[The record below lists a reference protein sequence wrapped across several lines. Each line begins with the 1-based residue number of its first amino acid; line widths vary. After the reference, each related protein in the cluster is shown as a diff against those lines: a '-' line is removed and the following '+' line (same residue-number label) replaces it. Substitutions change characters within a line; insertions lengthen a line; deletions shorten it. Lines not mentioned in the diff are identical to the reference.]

1 MFSLDDSMRYWLFT
15 EPTDMRK
22 SFHMLSGIVNNQMS
36 ADLRNGDV
44 FIFVN
49 KNRNRIKLLR
59 KEPGGL
65 VIYAMM
71 LDYGRLRL
79 PSVEQGAISRAL
91 EWRDLAGMIRHVI
104 EDVHVCNKRKLEH
117 RQQWS
122 GECNQTAGHRSQEL
136 SLLWQRRICCT
147 SFDDLL
153 VHRHLQSLWHRTE
166 RMARGCN
173 QTNPGIRERQ
183 IRCHT
188 SAS

>member
-65 VIYAMM
+65 VIYAMT

-104 EDVHVCNKRKLEH
+104 EDPNYRLRCLR
-117 RQQWS
+117 S
-122 GECNQTAGHRSQEL
+122 GVK
-136 SLLWQRRICCT
+136 IY
-147 SFDDLL
+147 
-153 VHRHLQSLWHRTE
+153 
-166 RMARGCN
+166 
-173 QTNPGIRERQ
+173 
-183 IRCHT
+183 
-188 SAS
+188 

>member
-22 SFHMLSGIVNNQMS
+22 SFHMLSGIVNNRMA

-79 PSVEQGAISRAL
+79 PSCEQGAVSRAL
-91 EWRDLAGMIRHVI
+91 EWRDLAGMIRHVV
-104 EDVHVCNKRKLEH
+104 EDPNDRLRCLR
-117 RQQWS
+117 S
-122 GECNQTAGHRSQEL
+122 G
-136 SLLWQRRICCT
+136 IK
-147 SFDDLL
+147 
-153 VHRHLQSLWHRTE
+153 
-166 RMARGCN
+166 
-173 QTNPGIRERQ
+173 IY
-183 IRCHT
+183 
-188 SAS
+188 

>member
-104 EDVHVCNKRKLEH
+104 EDPNYRLRCLRSGSVLVCVAV
-117 RQQWS
+117 S
-122 GECNQTAGHRSQEL
+122 SY
-136 SLLWQRRICCT
+136 
-147 SFDDLL
+147 L
-153 VHRHLQSLWHRTE
+153 VVRN
-166 RMARGCN
+166 RG
-173 QTNPGIRERQ
+173 TG
-183 IRCHT
+183 
-188 SAS
+188 

>member
-1 MFSLDDSMRYWLFT
+1 
-15 EPTDMRK
+15 MRK
-22 SFHMLSGIVNNQMS
+22 SFHMLSGIVNNRMS

-71 LDYGRLRL
+71 LDYGRFRL

-104 EDVHVCNKRKLEH
+104 EDPNYRLRCLR
-117 RQQWS
+117 S
-122 GECNQTAGHRSQEL
+122 GVK
-136 SLLWQRRICCT
+136 IY
-147 SFDDLL
+147 
-153 VHRHLQSLWHRTE
+153 
-166 RMARGCN
+166 
-173 QTNPGIRERQ
+173 
-183 IRCHT
+183 
-188 SAS
+188 

>member
-79 PSVEQGAISRAL
+79 PSVEHGTISRAL

-104 EDVHVCNKRKLEH
+104 EDPNYL
-117 RQQWS
+117 
-122 GECNQTAGHRSQEL
+122 
-136 SLLWQRRICCT
+136 
-147 SFDDLL
+147 
-153 VHRHLQSLWHRTE
+153 
-166 RMARGCN
+166 
-173 QTNPGIRERQ
+173 
-183 IRCHT
+183 
-188 SAS
+188 